1 MKIKYLLVTFVIIIS
16 IGLMYPFINAQ
27 EDLKVDHAKIN
38 LEELHCEVYFFKRW
52 GTYSHPV
59 TPIDPIDYEI
69 AVMRE
74 GFCLAWM
81 CKEGSNE
88 LFTKFQARINNI
100 TETDI
105 IKPTK
110 SESIEYYEYLTNA
123 GKIEMGRKLN
133 IDETITLEKF
143 LISLP
148 GSSNNLLANEQ
159 NISYTYRYI
168 YNDDGSLKKVV
179 ITNMLG
185 EENTLDY

>member
-1 MKIKYLLVTFVIIIS
+1 MNLKYLLVVFVMQVS
-16 IGLMYPFINAQ
+16 SGLLYPFINTQ
-27 EDLKVDHAKIN
+27 EDLIVDHAEMN
-38 LEELHCEVYFFKRW
+38 LEGLPCDVYFFKRW

-88 LFTKFQARINNI
+88 LFTKFQARTNNI

-105 IKPTK
+105 ISPTK
-110 SESIEYYEYLTNA
+110 SESIEYYEYLTNG
-123 GKIEMGRKLN
+123 GKVEVGRKLT
-133 IDETITLEKF
+133 IGETITLEKF

-148 GSSNNLLANEQ
+148 DSRNNLLANEQ
-159 NISYTYRYI
+159 NISYTYHYI
-168 YNDDGSLKKVV
+168 YNDDGLLKKVL